1 MRKYV
6 IVIFVIIC
14 TIFLTGCS
22 KDRVIKIFDDASKK
36 FGDEILTKDNDL
48 IGKRSFGIDHYTG
61 TYVSNYENSTKNEI
75 IFGGTTLN
83 RDEDNIHIKI
93 YLEKASG
100 EITIKMNLN
109 EEEKILTKDSGLYEF
124 DFNVKSGSNYF
135 VIDTNNFTGN
145 VDILI
150 N

>member
-1 MRKYV
+1 MKKFI

-14 TIFLTGCS
+14 TIFITGCS
-22 KDRVIKIFDDASKK
+22 KDRVIKTFDDASKK

-61 TYVSNYENSTKNEI
+61 TYVSNYENSTKNET

-93 YLEKASG
+93 YLEKVLG
-100 EITIKMNLN
+100 EINIKMNLN
-109 EEEKILTKDSGLYEF
+109 EEEKILTKDIGLYEF

-135 VIDTNNFTGN
+135 VIDTNDFTGN

>member
-1 MRKYV
+1 MKKF
-6 IVIFVIIC
+6 IIFIFVIIC

-22 KDRVIKIFDDASKK
+22 KDRVIKTFDDASKK

-61 TYVSNYENSTKNEI
+61 TYVSSYENITKKET

-93 YLEKASG
+93 YLEKVSG

-135 VIDTNNFTGN
+135 VIDTNDFTGN
-145 VDILI
+145 VDVLI

>member
-1 MRKYV
+1 MKKF
-6 IVIFVIIC
+6 IIFIFVIIC

-22 KDRVIKIFDDASKK
+22 KDRVIKTFDDASKK

-61 TYVSNYENSTKNEI
+61 TYVSSYENITKKET

-93 YLEKASG
+93 YLEKVSG

-135 VIDTNNFTGN
+135 VIDTNDFTGN
-145 VDILI
+145 VDALI

>member
-1 MRKYV
+1 MKKF
-6 IVIFVIIC
+6 IIFIFVIIC

-22 KDRVIKIFDDASKK
+22 KDRVIKTFDDASKK

-61 TYVSNYENSTKNEI
+61 TYVSSYENITKKET

-93 YLEKASG
+93 YLEKVLG
-100 EITIKMNLN
+100 EINIKMNLN
-109 EEEKILTKDSGLYEF
+109 EEEKILTKDIGLYEF

-135 VIDTNNFTGN
+135 VIDTNDFTGN

>member
-1 MRKYV
+1 MRKFV

-14 TIFLTGCS
+14 SIFLTGCS
-22 KDRVIKIFDDASKK
+22 KDRVIKTLDDASKK
-36 FGDEILTKDNDL
+36 FGDEVLTKDNNL

-61 TYVSNYENSTKNEI
+61 TYVSSYENITKKET

-93 YLEKASG
+93 YLEKVSG
-100 EITIKMNLN
+100 EITIKMNLK
-109 EEEKILTKDSGLYEF
+109 EEEKVLTKESGLYEF

>member
-1 MRKYV
+1 MRKFV

-100 EITIKMNLN
+100 EITIKMNLK
-109 EEEKILTKDSGLYEF
+109 EEEKVLTKDSGLYEF

>member
-1 MRKYV
+1 MKKFI

-61 TYVSNYENSTKNEI
+61 TYVSSYENITKKET

-93 YLEKASG
+93 YLEKVSG
-100 EITIKMNLN
+100 EITIKMNLK

-135 VIDTNNFTGN
+135 VIVTNDFTGN

>member
-1 MRKYV
+1 MKKF
-6 IVIFVIIC
+6 IIFIFVIIC

-22 KDRVIKIFDDASKK
+22 KDRVIKTFDDASKK

-61 TYVSNYENSTKNEI
+61 TYVSSYENITKKET

-93 YLEKASG
+93 YLEKVSG

>member
-1 MRKYV
+1 MRKFV

-93 YLEKASG
+93 YLEKVSG
-100 EITIKMNLN
+100 EITIKMNLK
-109 EEEKILTKDSGLYEF
+109 EEEKVLTKDSGLYEF
-124 DFNVKSGSNYF
+124 DFNVKIGSNYF

>member
-1 MRKYV
+1 MRKFV

-48 IGKRSFGIDHYTG
+48 IGKWSFGIDHYTG

-100 EITIKMNLN
+100 EITIKMNLVQ
-109 EEEKILTKDSGLYEF
+109 EEKILTKDSGLYEF

-135 VIDTNNFTGN
+135 VIDTNDFTGN

>member
-1 MRKYV
+1 MKKFI

-22 KDRVIKIFDDASKK
+22 KDRVIKTFDDASKK

-48 IGKRSFGIDHYTG
+48 IGKRIFGIDHYTG
-61 TYVSNYENSTKNEI
+61 TYVSSYENITKKET

-93 YLEKASG
+93 YLEKVSG

-135 VIDTNNFTGN
+135 VIDTNDFTGN

>member
-1 MRKYV
+1 MKKFI

-22 KDRVIKIFDDASKK
+22 KDRVIKTFDDASKK

-61 TYVSNYENSTKNEI
+61 TYVSNYEKSSKKET

-83 RDEDNIHIKI
+83 RNEDNIHIKI
-93 YLEKASG
+93 YLEKVSG

-109 EEEKILTKDSGLYEF
+109 EEE
-124 DFNVKSGSNYF
+124 
-135 VIDTNNFTGN
+135 
-145 VDILI
+145 
-150 N
+150 

>member
-1 MRKYV
+1 MRKFI

-61 TYVSNYENSTKNEI
+61 TYVSNYENSTKNET

-93 YLEKASG
+93 YLEKVSG

>member
-1 MRKYV
+1 MKKFI

-22 KDRVIKIFDDASKK
+22 KDRVIKTFDDTSKK

-61 TYVSNYENSTKNEI
+61 TYVSSYENITKKET

-83 RDEDNIHIKI
+83 IDEDNIHIKI
-93 YLEKASG
+93 YLEKVSG

-109 EEEKILTKDSGLYEF
+109 EEEKILTNDSGLYEF

-135 VIDTNNFTGN
+135 VIDTNDFTGN
-145 VDILI
+145 VDVLI

>member
-1 MRKYV
+1 MRKFV

-93 YLEKASG
+93 YLEKVSG
-100 EITIKMNLN
+100 EITIKMNLK
-109 EEEKILTKDSGLYEF
+109 EEEKVLTKDSGLYEF

-135 VIDTNNFTGN
+135 VIDTNDFTGN

>member
-1 MRKYV
+1 MKKFI

-61 TYVSNYENSTKNEI
+61 TYVSSYENITKKET

-93 YLEKASG
+93 YLEKVSG

-135 VIDTNNFTGN
+135 VIDTNDFTGN
-145 VDILI
+145 VDVLI

>member
-1 MRKYV
+1 MKKF
-6 IVIFVIIC
+6 IITIFVIIF

-22 KDRVIKIFDDASKK
+22 KDKVIKIFDDASKK

-48 IGKRSFGIDHYTG
+48 VGKRSFGIDHYTG
-61 TYVSNYENSTKNEI
+61 TYVSNYENSTKKEM
-75 IFGGTTLN
+75 IFGGTSLN

-93 YLEKASG
+93 YLEKVSG
-100 EITIKMNLN
+100 EITIKMNLK
-109 EEEKILTKDSGLYEF
+109 EEEKVLTKDNGLYEF

-135 VIDTNNFTGN
+135 VIDTNNFTGKA
-145 VDILI
+145 DILI

>member
-1 MRKYV
+1 MKKFI

-22 KDRVIKIFDDASKK
+22 KDRVIKTFDDASKK

-61 TYVSNYENSTKNEI
+61 TYVSNYENSTKNET

-93 YLEKASG
+93 YLEKVLG
-100 EITIKMNLN
+100 EINIKMNLN
-109 EEEKILTKDSGLYEF
+109 EEEKILTKDIGLYEF

-135 VIDTNNFTGN
+135 VIDTNDFTGN

>member
-1 MRKYV
+1 MRKFV

-22 KDRVIKIFDDASKK
+22 KDRVIKIFDDASKT

>member
-1 MRKYV
+1 MKKF
-6 IVIFVIIC
+6 IIFIFVIIC

-22 KDRVIKIFDDASKK
+22 KDRVIKTFDDASKK

-61 TYVSNYENSTKNEI
+61 TYVSSYENITKKET

-93 YLEKASG
+93 YLEKVSG
-100 EITIKMNLN
+100 EITIKMNLVQ
-109 EEEKILTKDSGLYEF
+109 EEKILTKDSGLYEF

-135 VIDTNNFTGN
+135 VIDTNDFTGN

>member
-1 MRKYV
+1 MRKFV
-6 IVIFVIIC
+6 IVIFVTIC
-14 TIFLTGCS
+14 IIFLTGCS
-22 KDRVIKIFDDASKK
+22 KDRVIKTFDDASKK

-61 TYVSNYENSTKNEI
+61 TYVSNYENSTKNET

-93 YLEKASG
+93 YLEKVLG
-100 EITIKMNLN
+100 EINIKMNLN
-109 EEEKILTKDSGLYEF
+109 EEEKILTKDIGLYEF

-135 VIDTNNFTGN
+135 VIDTNDFTGN

>member
-1 MRKYV
+1 MKKFI

-61 TYVSNYENSTKNEI
+61 TYVSSYENITKKET

-93 YLEKASG
+93 YLEKVSG

-109 EEEKILTKDSGLYEF
+109 EEEKILTKDSGLDEF

-135 VIDTNNFTGN
+135 VIDTNDFTGN

>member
-1 MRKYV
+1 MRKFV

-14 TIFLTGCS
+14 SIFLTGCS
-22 KDRVIKIFDDASKK
+22 KDRVIKTLDDASKK
-36 FGDEILTKDNDL
+36 FGDEVLTKDNNL

-61 TYVSNYENSTKNEI
+61 TYVSSYENITKKET

-93 YLEKASG
+93 YLEKVSG
-100 EITIKMNLN
+100 EITIKMNLK
-109 EEEKILTKDSGLYEF
+109 EEEKVLTKDSGLYEF
-124 DFNVKSGSNYF
+124 DFNVKSGSNYL

>member
-1 MRKYV
+1 MKKFI
-6 IVIFVIIC
+6 IVTFVIIC

-22 KDRVIKIFDDASKK
+22 KDRVIKTFDDASKK

-61 TYVSNYENSTKNEI
+61 TYVSSYENITKKET

-93 YLEKASG
+93 YLEKVSG
-100 EITIKMNLN
+100 EITIKMNLVQ
-109 EEEKILTKDSGLYEF
+109 EEKILTKDSGLYEF

>member
-1 MRKYV
+1 MRKFV

-36 FGDEILTKDNDL
+36 FGDEILTKDNNL

-61 TYVSNYENSTKNEI
+61 TYVSNYEKSTKNET

-93 YLEKASG
+93 YLEKVSG
-100 EITIKMNLN
+100 EITIKMNLK
-109 EEEKILTKDSGLYEF
+109 EEEKVLTKDSGLYEF

-135 VIDTNNFTGN
+135 VIDTNDFTGN

>member
-1 MRKYV
+1 MKNFI

-61 TYVSNYENSTKNEI
+61 TYVSSYENITKKET

-93 YLEKASG
+93 YLEKVSG
-100 EITIKMNLN
+100 EITIKMNLVQ
-109 EEEKILTKDSGLYEF
+109 EEKILTKDSGLYEF

-135 VIDTNNFTGN
+135 VIDTNDFTGN

>member
-1 MRKYV
+1 MKKFI

-14 TIFLTGCS
+14 TIFITGCS
-22 KDRVIKIFDDASKK
+22 KDRVIKTFDDASKK

-61 TYVSNYENSTKNEI
+61 TYVSNYENSTKNET

-83 RDEDNIHIKI
+83 RDEDKV
-93 YLEKASG
+93 
-100 EITIKMNLN
+100 
-109 EEEKILTKDSGLYEF
+109 LTKDSGLYEF

-135 VIDTNNFTGN
+135 VIDTNDFTGN

>member
-1 MRKYV
+1 MRKFV
-6 IVIFVIIC
+6 IVIFVTIC

-61 TYVSNYENSTKNEI
+61 TYVSSYENITKKET

-93 YLEKASG
+93 YLEKVSG
-100 EITIKMNLN
+100 EITIKMNLK

-135 VIDTNNFTGN
+135 VIDTNDFTGN

>member
-1 MRKYV
+1 MKKF
-6 IVIFVIIC
+6 IIFIFVIIC

-22 KDRVIKIFDDASKK
+22 KDRVIKTFDDASKK

-61 TYVSNYENSTKNEI
+61 TYVSSYENITKKET

-93 YLEKASG
+93 YLEKVSG

-109 EEEKILTKDSGLYEF
+109 EEEKILNKDSGLYEF

-135 VIDTNNFTGN
+135 VIDTNDFTGN
-145 VDILI
+145 VDVLI

>member
-1 MRKYV
+1 MRKFV
-6 IVIFVIIC
+6 IVIFVTIC
-14 TIFLTGCS
+14 IIFLTGCS
-22 KDRVIKIFDDASKK
+22 KDRVIKTFDDASKK

-61 TYVSNYENSTKNEI
+61 TYVSSYENITKKET

-93 YLEKASG
+93 YLEKVSG

-109 EEEKILTKDSGLYEF
+109 EEEKILTKDIGLYEF

-135 VIDTNNFTGN
+135 VIDTNDFTGN

>member
-1 MRKYV
+1 MRKFV
-6 IVIFVIIC
+6 IVIFVTIC
-14 TIFLTGCS
+14 IIFLTGCS
-22 KDRVIKIFDDASKK
+22 KDRVIKTFDDASKK

-83 RDEDNIHIKI
+83 RDEGNIHIKI

-100 EITIKMNLN
+100 EITIKMNLK
-109 EEEKILTKDSGLYEF
+109 EEEKILTTDSGLYEF

>member
-1 MRKYV
+1 MRKFV

-22 KDRVIKIFDDASKK
+22 KDRVIKTFDDASKK

-61 TYVSNYENSTKNEI
+61 TYVSSYENITKKET

-93 YLEKASG
+93 YLEKVSG

-135 VIDTNNFTGN
+135 VIYTNDFTGN

>member
-1 MRKYV
+1 MKKFI
-6 IVIFVIIC
+6 IVTFVIIC

-22 KDRVIKIFDDASKK
+22 KDRVIKTFDDASKK

-61 TYVSNYENSTKNEI
+61 NYVSNYEKSSKKET

-93 YLEKASG
+93 YLEKVSG

-135 VIDTNNFTGN
+135 VIDTNDFTGN

>member
-1 MRKYV
+1 MKKFI
-6 IVIFVIIC
+6 IVIFVIIY

-22 KDRVIKIFDDASKK
+22 KDRVIKTFDDASKK

-61 TYVSNYENSTKNEI
+61 TYVSSYENITKKET

-93 YLEKASG
+93 YLEKVSG

-135 VIDTNNFTGN
+135 VIDTNDFTGN

>member
-1 MRKYV
+1 MKKFI

-22 KDRVIKIFDDASKK
+22 KDRVIKTFDDASKK

-61 TYVSNYENSTKNEI
+61 TYVSSYENITKKET

-93 YLEKASG
+93 YLEKVSG

-109 EEEKILTKDSGLYEF
+109 EEEKILTKDSDLYEF

-135 VIDTNNFTGN
+135 VIDTNDFTGN